1 MTVGRYLV
9 AVMVLGLGFSSVAL
23 ASEAEAAKVE
33 QKSTL
38 VNAAPSIDDLL
49 QRFRDAVSRN
59 DKAAL
64 RALRLTQ
71 DEYLGIV
78 LPGSV
83 PPGQPWATYSEQAQ
97 EYFWGTLNGK
107 SIYSEANLLNDFG
120 GRDFTVKAVRYQK
133 GVQDYANYR

>member
-1 MTVGRYLV
+1 M
-9 AVMVLGLGFSSVAL
+9 
-23 ASEAEAAKVE
+23 ASGAEATAAEKR
-33 QKSTL
+33 TL
-38 VNAAPSIDDLL
+38 VNGAPSIDALL
-49 QRFRDAVSRN
+49 ERFRDAVSRK

-78 LPGSV
+78 RPGSV
-83 PPGQPWATYSEQAQ
+83 PPGQPWTTYSEQAQ